1 MTNFDF
7 LTKEHDFDSFSSI
20 AVAAENLLHVDVD
33 SCVLSCRR
41 AMESAVRWMFEIDMD
56 LTMPDPDSLSVM
68 LSDPDLKRI
77 VGEKLWKRMDSI
89 RKLGNTAAHEG
100 GQTTE
105 EEAVRCLEDLYDF
118 MDFVACSYSADY
130 TPVPFDRTLL
140 ELTPEEALSFVPGLD
155 PKQFLL
161 GTGVLALPPG
171 KEPSEKI
178 ERP

>member
-41 AMESAVRWMFEIDMD
+41 AMEGAVRWMFDIDMD
-56 LTMPDPDSLSVM
+56 LTLPEQ
-68 LSDPDLKRI
+68 
-77 VGEKLWKRMDSI
+77 EKLGALVADPAFRRILGDALWERVDEI
-89 RKLGNTAAHEG
+89 RRLGNTAAHEG

-118 MDFVACSYSADY
+118 MDFVACSYCADY

-161 GTGVLALPPG
+161 GNGLLALPPG
-171 KEPSEKI
+171 KGSSEKD
-178 ERP
+178 

>member
-7 LTKEHDFDSFSSI
+7 LTREHDFDSFSSI

-41 AMESAVRWMFEIDMD
+41 AMEGAVRWMFEIDMD
-56 LTMPDPDSLSVM
+56 LTMPDQDSLSVL
-68 LSDPDLKRI
+68 LSDPALKKI
-77 VGEKLWKRMDSI
+77 VGEKLWKRMDDI

-100 GQTTE
+100 GKITE
-105 EEAVRCLEDLYDF
+105 DEAVRCLENLYAF
-118 MDFVACSYSADY
+118 MDFLAASYAADY

-161 GTGVLALPPG
+161 GNGILALPPG
-171 KEPSEKI
+171 KESTQKD
-178 ERP
+178 

>member
-7 LTKEHDFDSFSSI
+7 LTREHDFDSFSSI

-41 AMESAVRWMFEIDMD
+41 AMEGAVRWMFEIDMD
-56 LTMPDPDSLSVM
+56 LTLPEQDNLGALVADPAFR
-68 LSDPDLKRI
+68 RI
-77 VGEKLWKRMDSI
+77 LGDALWDRVDEI
-89 RKLGNTAAHEG
+89 RRLGNTAAHEG

-118 MDFVACSYSADY
+118 MDFVACSYCDGY
-130 TPVPFDRTLL
+130 TPVPFDRSLL

-161 GTGVLALPPG
+161 GNGLLALPPG
-171 KEPSEKI
+171 KGSAEKN
-178 ERP
+178 

>member
-7 LTKEHDFDSFSSI
+7 LTREHDFDSFSSI

-68 LSDPDLKRI
+68 LSDPVLKKI
-77 VGEKLWKRMDSI
+77 VGETLWKRMDEI
-89 RKLGNTAAHEG
+89 RKLGNTAAHNG
-100 GQTTE
+100 GKLTE
-105 EEAVRCLEDLYDF
+105 AEAIRCLEYLYDF
-118 MDFVACSYSADY
+118 MDFLAASYSAAY
-130 TPVPFDRTLL
+130 TPGTFDKTLL

-155 PKQFLL
+155 PATFL
-161 GTGVLALPPG
+161 AR
-171 KEPSEKI
+171 K
-178 ERP
+178 